1 MVRSNSLEYFIL
13 LFYCGSMIVYLELVY
28 KYESILV
35 ILINIIL
42 LINMKF
48 IIKYS

>member
-1 MVRSNSLEYFIL
+1 
-13 LFYCGSMIVYLELVY
+13 MIVYLELVY